1 MPIKPAKIDSVIDGD
16 TLKIQKGHRILPV
29 RCRFIDC
36 PEPDSKWGREAKA
49 FLESAIDGRT
59 VAIEEWGRDRYG
71 RILADWYRE
80 GEQGRENLQVAI
92 VDAGLATDLTP
103 LCRHTLTLRSL
114 NLYVDII
121 KSQYVAKREGMGFWG
136 DPNFVL

>member
-36 PEPDSKWGREAKA
+36 PEPDSKWGMRAKE
-49 FLESAIDGRT
+49 FLEKAIADRE
-59 VAIEEWGRDRYG
+59 VSMEEWGRDRYG

-92 VDAGLATDLTP
+92 VDAALT
-103 LCRHTLTLRSL
+103 
-114 NLYVDII
+114 
-121 KSQYVAKREGMGFWG
+121 
-136 DPNFVL
+136 